1 MERTSKRSMTVLPA
15 NHIIEHAPRVA
26 HYADTLLIYGKRRF
40 MRNTIDLGQ
49 SILELH
55 QRVLV

>member
-1 MERTSKRSMTVLPA
+1 MTVLPA
-15 NHIIEHAPRVA
+15 NHIIEHAPGVA
-26 HYADTLLIYGKRRF
+26 HYADILLIYGKRKF

-49 SILELH
+49 STLELH